1 MIKTQLPVG
10 AASESGLA
18 QVNANLAFLER
29 LFDEKFSARDRALT
43 VALATMDVRLD
54 GMNEIRDALRDQT
67 ALFVTREEYLT
78 AHATVV
84 RNTEAMRI
92 DLSTSVVR
100 VEQSDRASAVERA
113 QLDKRLDAMNE
124 FRLQLK
130 DQAAT
135 LISRSEV
142 AALIG
147 SLQADVKRLEIA
159 AGEKAGRD
167 DSIDAFDRIDVR
179 LKLVEGKLA
188 TWDGRLC
195 ALGTIFLMINIFVS
209 WWLSGLHFA
218 QN

>member
-1 MIKTQLPVG
+1 M
-10 AASESGLA
+10 A

-188 TWDGRLC
+188 TWDGRLW

>member
-1 MIKTQLPVG
+1 MF
-10 AASESGLA
+10 E
-18 QVNANLAFLER
+18 
-29 LFDEKFSARDRALT
+29 EKINARDRALT
-43 VALATMDVRLD
+43 VAMATMDVRLD
-54 GMNEIRDALRDQT
+54 SMNEFRNTLRDQ
-67 ALFVTREEYLT
+67 AAMFVTRDEYLT
-78 AHATVV
+78 AHAAVV

-100 VEQSDRASAVERA
+100 VEQADRAAAVERA

-135 LISRSEV
+135 LISRSEIT
-142 AALIG
+142 ALVG

-159 AGEKAGRD
+159 ASEKAGRD
-167 DSIDAFDRIDVR
+167 DSAAAFDRIDVR

-188 TWDGRLC
+188 TWDGRLW

-209 WWLSGLHFA
+209 WWLSGLHA
-218 QN
+218 APH